1 MNKLSDKKVGKKI
14 KNQTF
19 GPIPEYEDWDE
30 AETKAADR
38 CLEDIKV
45 MGGMER
51 MVLDFGHDYKE
62 AIRVATYHQPF
73 YEINTDKGLVKV
85 DIANIAI
92 QKKSW
97 WQRHFSGN
105 RNAEVVVAI
114 HLHATRDLEGKH
126 YELNKYTS
134 ISDITNITDLVM
146 AMAYKERAFA
156 NHVYYY
162 GGVEFK

>member
-1 MNKLSDKKVGKKI
+1 MNKLSVKKVGKKI
-14 KNQTF
+14 KDQTF
-19 GPIPEYEDWDE
+19 GPIPEYKDWEE
-30 AETKAADR
+30 AETRAADR

-62 AIRVATYHQPF
+62 AARIADYHQPF
-73 YEINTDKGLVKV
+73 YEINTDKGLIKV
-85 DIANIAI
+85 DISNIAI

-105 RNAEVVVAI
+105 RNAEAIVAI
-114 HLHATRDLEGKH
+114 HLHATRDLEGQH
-126 YELNKYTS
+126 YELNKYAS
-134 ISDITNITDLVM
+134 IGNIIDIADFVTMV
-146 AMAYKERAFA
+146 AYQERDFA
-156 NHVYYY
+156 EHVYQH